1 MRIEHCTF
9 NQNNCPYY
17 ERDNGYGYCSKIP
30 EEDVACFWDEQKFS
44 KMSKVI
50 YCPVNGWDCPYF
62 DANGCCMMYPDTD
75 PIKECDDFAMFW
87 EEGEDYIYNTDE
99 DEGDSERTLES
110 FQKWERLCEKDV
122 EEWLNDEPDE
132 PDVDE
137 TFYDPYMG
145 CDFYE

>member
-1 MRIEHCTF
+1 M
-9 NQNNCPYY
+9 
-17 ERDNGYGYCSKIP
+17 
-30 EEDVACFWDEQKFS
+30 
-44 KMSKVI
+44 KVI

-87 EEGEDYIYNTDE
+87 EEGEDYICDTDE
-99 DEGDSERTLES
+99 DEDDSERTLES
-110 FQKWERLCEKDV
+110 FQKWERLCEKGV

>member
-1 MRIEHCTF
+1 
-9 NQNNCPYY
+9 
-17 ERDNGYGYCSKIP
+17 
-30 EEDVACFWDEQKFS
+30 
-44 KMSKVI
+44 MSKVI

-75 PIKECDDFAMFW
+75 PIKECDDFASVW
-87 EEGEDYIYNTDE
+87 NEGDDYIVDPEEDE
-99 DEGDSERTLES
+99 DDFEKTLEH
-110 FQKWERLCEKDV
+110 FQRWERLCEKEL
-122 EEWLNDEPDE
+122 EEDWLDCE

>member
-1 MRIEHCTF
+1 
-9 NQNNCPYY
+9 
-17 ERDNGYGYCSKIP
+17 
-30 EEDVACFWDEQKFS
+30 
-44 KMSKVI
+44 MSKVI

-75 PIKECDDFAMFW
+75 PIKECDDFAAVW
-87 EEGEDYIYNTDE
+87 
-99 DEGDSERTLES
+99 DEGD
-110 FQKWERLCEKDV
+110 DYIV
-122 EEWLNDEPDE
+122 NPEEDYE

>member
-1 MRIEHCTF
+1 
-9 NQNNCPYY
+9 
-17 ERDNGYGYCSKIP
+17 
-30 EEDVACFWDEQKFS
+30 
-44 KMSKVI
+44 MSKVI

-75 PIKECDDFAMFW
+75 PIKECDDFASVW
-87 EEGEDYIYNTDE
+87 SKGDDYIVDLEKVKRCRDCVYLVE
-99 DEGDSERTLES
+99 DAYTGE
-110 FQKWERLCEKDV
+110 WICDV
-122 EEWLNDEPDE
+122 DDKPINSIDDCPYDDYE

>member
-1 MRIEHCTF
+1 
-9 NQNNCPYY
+9 
-17 ERDNGYGYCSKIP
+17 
-30 EEDVACFWDEQKFS
+30 
-44 KMSKVI
+44 MSKVI
-50 YCPVNGWDCPYF
+50 YCPVNGCDCPYF

-87 EEGEDYIYNTDE
+87 EEGEDYIYDTDE

>member
-1 MRIEHCTF
+1 
-9 NQNNCPYY
+9 
-17 ERDNGYGYCSKIP
+17 
-30 EEDVACFWDEQKFS
+30 
-44 KMSKVI
+44 MSKVI

-87 EEGEDYIYNTDE
+87 EEGENYICDTDKIE
-99 DEGDSERTLES
+99 RCEHCDHFIEGDHGEWICTVLK
-110 FQKWERLCEKDV
+110 QDI
-122 EEWLNDEPDE
+122 EEIEECPDDYDYE